1 MKKLVLISLIL
12 LLIMLPVFAEENVP
26 YFTEEDLQDY
36 QYSPYEEPS
45 MEDESF
51 FDEDD
56 EEKLKRY
63 EIPYIAFEGTARRII
78 IPVTINGHIT
88 ANMALDTGAPG
99 MQISFKLAR
108 KLGVLDEDESS
119 LWIVAGGIGGIV
131 PAVFTVIDTVQ
142 IGEAEDSFIP
152 TIVSSL
158 PSSEFEGL
166 IGMDFLSKYSVLIDT
181 VRNVLVLEELPK
193 TSEMPGGHDEN
204 WWKLTF
210 HRFEMW
216 VSAWEEY
223 RDYLNKLDDDSTEME
238 ELRGFAD
245 RQYQAAQ
252 ELSDRLWVYA
262 SDNAVPR
269 EWR

>member
-1 MKKLVLISLIL
+1 MKKLVLISLVLFI
-12 LLIMLPVFAEENVP
+12 IAIPVFAEENAP

-36 QYSPYEEPS
+36 QHSPYDEPS

-56 EEKLKRY
+56 KEELKRY

-78 IPVTINGHIT
+78 IPVTINGYIT

-99 MQISFKLAR
+99 MQISFELAS

-119 LWIVAGGIGGIV
+119 LWIVAGGIGGTV

-152 TIVSSL
+152 TIVSPL
-158 PSSEFEGL
+158 PSKEFEGL
-166 IGMDFLSKYSVLIDT
+166 IGMDFLSKYSVQIDT

-204 WWKLTF
+204 WWRLTF
-210 HRFEMW
+210 YRFEMW

-223 RDYLNKLDDDSTEME
+223 RNYLDKLDDDSSEIE
-238 ELRGFAD
+238 ELRELAD

-262 SDNAVPR
+262 SENSVPR